1 MGGDPVSARYILIT
15 GFIVIFGAML
25 VLDVVSRRFGRGPQP
40 VATALTAAMRTPLGR
55 VLVLGWWCWIG
66 YHFLAR

>member
-1 MGGDPVSARYILIT
+1 
-15 GFIVIFGAML
+15 ML

>member
-1 MGGDPVSARYILIT
+1 MSPRLVLIT
-15 GFIVIFGAML
+15 GFIVIFAAML
-25 VLDVVSRRFGRGPQP
+25 VVDITSRRRGKGPEP

>member
-1 MGGDPVSARYILIT
+1 
-15 GFIVIFGAML
+15 
-25 VLDVVSRRFGRGPQP
+25 
-40 VATALTAAMRTPLGR
+40 MRTPLGR

>member
-1 MGGDPVSARYILIT
+1 
-15 GFIVIFGAML
+15 
-25 VLDVVSRRFGRGPQP
+25 
-40 VATALTAAMRTPLGR
+40 MRTGLGR

>member
-1 MGGDPVSARYILIT
+1 MSPRFVLIT
-15 GFIVIFGAML
+15 GFAVIFAAML
-25 VLDVVSRRFGRGPQP
+25 IVDLTSRRRGRGPEP
-40 VATALTAAMRTPLGR
+40 VAMALTAAMRTPLGR

>member
-1 MGGDPVSARYILIT
+1 
-15 GFIVIFGAML
+15 ML
-25 VLDVVSRRFGRGPQP
+25 VVDITSRRRGKGPEP